1 MLIKLPK
8 IVIGNL
14 EYQMG
19 KSVDLEILNYNQI
32 YAENKITRLGHHLD
46 YINTLH
52 GTALMTHPKQLCS
65 QYLLLFILLPIWKAG
80 VSVSLFPAKFI
91 LKIQNLLNIY
101 YKQFRK
107 CDEINNFSD

>member
-19 KSVDLEILNYNQI
+19 KSLDLEILNYNQI
-32 YAENKITRLGHHLD
+32 YAENRITRLGHHLD

-52 GTALMTHPKQLCS
+52 GAALMTHPKPLCS
-65 QYLLLFILLPIWKAG
+65 QYFQLSLHYYIANLESWGECNYLFSLPNL
-80 VSVSLFPAKFI
+80 SSKF
-91 LKIQNLLNIY
+91 KTY
-101 YKQFRK
+101 
-107 CDEINNFSD
+107 